1 MGQGVNINAL
11 RERNLQEA
19 LAQAQ
24 AQQAGGASTRP
35 DPYQQNATLDRNREL
50 LVAALQPWQKAIM
63 GVGFRSPGT
72 KPVNGQPWYPP
83 TKPKQMPVE
92 GAGFEGGG
100 LARDPNWIR
109 QYVR

>member
-1 MGQGVNINAL
+1 MGQGVNVNAL

-24 AQQAGGASTRP
+24 QQSAQSNQP
-35 DPYQQNATLDRNREL
+35 DARQQLETLDRNRAL
-50 LVAALQPWQKAIM
+50 LVQALQPWQKDIM